1 MADRQKSKLSPSK
14 GACTKNLWEITYPE
28 DLPITARRQEII
40 TAIQAH
46 PVVIIAGE
54 TGSGKTTQL
63 PKLCLEAGATQIG
76 CTQPRRV
83 AALSISKRVAQELQ
97 VQWGKEVGCK
107 IRFSDKTARE
117 TVIKFMTDGILL
129 AEVQSDPQLRTYDTL
144 IIDEAHERSLNID
157 FLLGHLNQLRHQ
169 RPDLKIVITSA
180 TIDTNAFSRAF
191 DDAPIIEV
199 SGRTF
204 PVETIYA
211 PIDEL
216 AADSGDVTPIDAVV
230 ESVKRILSETRSGDI
245 LIFLPTERDIREA
258 TDLLKDRLNTDA
270 AILPLFGR
278 LSSGDQQRIF
288 TPMQNRKIVI
298 STNIAE
304 TSLTIPGIHFVI
316 DTGDARISRF
326 NPRTRTKRLPIES
339 ISQSSA
345 NQRKGRC
352 GRIAEGV
359 CIRLY
364 SEADFQ
370 KRTEFTPPEI
380 LRSNLAEVILRMQA
394 SKLGKI
400 ETFPF
405 IDPPLPHA
413 IRAGYQLLKELGAL
427 DKNEK
432 LTPLGQKLAQLPVDP
447 IVGRMIL
454 QAFEEQALTEVLI
467 IASALSIQ
475 DPRERPLETKEA
487 ADQAHRKFIH
497 PQSDLL
503 TLLNIWNGYH
513 DKCEGMTQR
522 KLRKF
527 CKSHF
532 LSYVRMREW
541 RDIHAQLKGALPRT
555 NKGKPP
561 SSHQKSSFDSQDEAA
576 WKFGGSAYQAIHR
589 SILPGLFVNV
599 AHRDEGN
606 LFRAAGDRKVMIF
619 PGSGLFE
626 KKTLKPGTKVQ
637 KKAPQSK
644 KKKDWIIAAEIVE
657 TNRLYARTTARIDP
671 QWAVELGAH
680 ICKSNYSEPNYYPE
694 SARVLVKESI
704 RIHGL
709 EISQKRVSYGSIN
722 PAQATEI
729 FIRSALVEDTLK
741 SPHPFLEHNRSLRK
755 KIEALQTRLRSS
767 DYLNLDEALY
777 RFYSRHLLNI
787 SSIHDLNRFCRD
799 LKAENK
805 RCLYLKES
813 DLLGE
818 LSTDIDREAFPEKIT
833 LQNSALPL
841 SYTYKPGEEDDG
853 ATLSLSPKQAR
864 GLQKGMIDWLVP
876 GHLEEKILHL
886 LRNLPKH
893 LRVKLLPI
901 SEKVKE
907 IAHELKPTHQTL
919 IESLSSYLKTKYNID
934 TISEDWHPESLPEYL
949 QIRLNI
955 VDPKN
960 QTITTNRNFDQI
972 QETLDQQEKDAS
984 LKNKSLPWKKAADKW
999 EKPSLS
1005 TWDID
1010 SLPDQIEV
1018 TQSSGIPVYAYPGL
1032 RVEEETVAL
1041 RLFRDPTTAKIQ
1053 TTKGITKLLSFD
1065 LRYELAWLE
1074 KDLKDLSKLG
1084 LLAITLAPMETLKQ
1098 QTYTHLRRFLCQR
1111 PVHPLTQP
1119 AYQKTLASAKDDSK
1133 GLLYRFMDQLESILT
1148 QRDSLLHNENPYPG
1162 LREDVERLT
1171 STHFLLHTP
1180 FPQLQHFNRYLKAIS
1195 IRLDRARLN
1204 AAKDA
1209 EKAALIRPYD
1219 QKLTQWVES
1228 SSDSQA
1234 ILDVINELRWMIEEF
1249 RVSLF
1254 AQELGTAYPI
1264 STVRLDKKIAELLHM
1279 SQTPKEASP
1288 L

>member
-1 MADRQKSKLSPSK
+1 MANRQKRKLSPGK
-14 GACTKNLWEITYPE
+14 GASAKSLWHITYPE
-28 DLPITARRQEII
+28 DLPIAARRKEII
-40 TAIQAH
+40 AAIQTY
-46 PVVIIAGE
+46 PVIIIAGE

-63 PKLCLEAGATQIG
+63 PKLCLEAGVTHIG

-107 IRFSDKTARE
+107 IRFSDKTAPE
-117 TVIKFMTDGILL
+117 TTIKFMTDGILL
-129 AEVQSDPQLRTYDTL
+129 AEVQSDPQLQAYDTL

-180 TIDTNAFSRAF
+180 TIDTEAFSRAF
-191 DDAPIIEV
+191 DNAPVIEV

-204 PVETIYA
+204 PVETIYS

-216 AADSGDVTPIDAVV
+216 AVDSGDFTPIDAVV

-258 TDLLKDRLNTDA
+258 TDLLKDRLNTNA

-278 LSSGDQQRIF
+278 LSAGDQQRIF
-288 TPMQNRKIVI
+288 TSIQNRKIVV

-304 TSLTIPGIHFVI
+304 TSLTIPGIHYVI

-345 NQRKGRC
+345 NQRQGRC
-352 GRIAEGV
+352 GRMAEGI

-364 SEADFQ
+364 SETDFL
-370 KRTEFTPPEI
+370 KRAEFTPPEI

-394 SKLGKI
+394 SRLGKI

-427 DKNEK
+427 DKNEN
-432 LTPLGQKLAQLPVDP
+432 LTPLGQQLAQLPVDP

-454 QAFEEQALTEVLI
+454 QAFKEQALHEVLI

-475 DPRERPLETKEA
+475 DPRERPLEAKEA

-503 TLLNIWNGYH
+503 TLLNIWNAYH
-513 DKCEGMTQR
+513 DKCESMTQR
-522 KLRKF
+522 NLRKF

-541 RDIHAQLKGALPRT
+541 RDIHAQLKGSLPRT
-555 NKGKPP
+555 HKEKNRAFY
-561 SSHQKSSFDSQDEAA
+561 QKSSFNSQDDAA

-589 SILPGLFVNV
+589 SILPGLLVNI
-599 AHRDEGN
+599 AYRDEGN

-626 KKTLKPGTKVQ
+626 KKALKPGKKTQ
-637 KKAPQSK
+637 KKKPAQLQK
-644 KKKDWIIAAEIVE
+644 KRDWIIAAEIVE

-680 ICKSNYSEPNYYPE
+680 ICKSSYSEPTYHPD
-694 SARVLVKESI
+694 SAWVLVKESI

-709 EISQKRVSYGSIN
+709 EISQKRVSYGAIN
-722 PAQATEI
+722 SQQATEI
-729 FIRSALVEDTLK
+729 FIRSALVDDTLE

-777 RFYSRHLLNI
+777 RFYTRHLQNV
-787 SSIHDLNRFCRD
+787 SSIHDLNRFCRN
-799 LKAENK
+799 LKPK
-805 RCLYLKES
+805 DKKCLFLQES
-813 DLLGE
+813 DLLGKGIAN
-818 LSTDIDREAFPEKIT
+818 IDRKAFPEKIS

-853 ATLSLSPKQAR
+853 VTLSLSPKQAR
-864 GLQKGMIDWLVP
+864 DLQKGMIDWLIP

-901 SEKVKE
+901 PEKVKK
-907 IAHELKPTHQTL
+907 IARELKPTHQTL
-919 IESLSSYLKTKYNID
+919 VESLSSYLKNEYNID
-934 TISEDWHPESLPEYL
+934 TISEDWHPENLPEYL
-949 QIRLNI
+949 KIRLNV
-955 VDPKN
+955 VDSKN
-960 QTITTNRNFDQI
+960 QTITTNRDFDQI
-972 QETLDQQEKDAS
+972 QKALDQQEKNAS
-984 LKNKSLPWKKAADKW
+984 LKNKSLPWKKAVDKW
-999 EKPSLS
+999 ERPSLP

-1010 SLPDQIEV
+1010 SLPERIEI

-1032 RVEEETVAL
+1032 RVEEESVAL
-1041 RLFRDPTTAKIQ
+1041 RLFRDPTTAKTQ
-1053 TTKGITKLLSFD
+1053 TARGITKLLSID

-1084 LLAITLAPMETLKQ
+1084 LLAITLAPLETLKR
-1098 QTYTHLRRFLCQR
+1098 QTYTHLHSFLCQR
-1111 PVHPLTQP
+1111 SVHPLTRS
-1119 AYQKTLASAKDDSK
+1119 AYHKTLATAKDDSK
-1133 GLLYRFMDQLESILT
+1133 GLLYRFMDQLESILK
-1148 QRDSLLHNENPYPG
+1148 QRDSLLHSEKTYSG
-1162 LREDVERLT
+1162 LKEDIERLAP
-1171 STHFLLHTP
+1171 SHFLLHTP
-1180 FPQLQHFNRYLKAIS
+1180 FPQLQHFKRYFKAIS
-1195 IRLDRARLN
+1195 IRLERARLK
-1204 AAKDA
+1204 ASKDA

-1219 QKLTQWVES
+1219 QKLAQWIES
-1228 SSDSQA
+1228 SPKDPA
-1234 ILDVINELRWMIEEF
+1234 VLEAINELRWMIEEF

-1254 AQELGTAYPI
+1254 AQELGTATPV
-1264 STVRLDKKIAELLHM
+1264 SAVRLDKKIAELLRLA
-1279 SQTPKEASP
+1279 QTS
-1288 L
+1288 